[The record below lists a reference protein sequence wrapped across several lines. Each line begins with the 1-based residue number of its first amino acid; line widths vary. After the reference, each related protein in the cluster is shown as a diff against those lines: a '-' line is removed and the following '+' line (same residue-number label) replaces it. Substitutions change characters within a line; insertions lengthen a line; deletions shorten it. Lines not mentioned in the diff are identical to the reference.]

1 MVNAR
6 AHSRASLYLAIETW
20 AANRRPVFL
29 PAGTKMSKRMVF
41 LPLSGGDW
49 FELIGD
55 YTVAEA
61 QTVAERQAGEPC
73 QFGGSLLIKG
83 DQPVPRAIPVPPR
96 EQARSHGGPRA
107 RSHGGRRA
115 RGKTLLAEDGQ

>member
-6 AHSRASLYLAIETW
+6 AHSRPSLYLAIETW

-29 PAGTKMSKRMVF
+29 PAGTVKAYGFRALF
-41 LPLSGGDW
+41 GGDW

-61 QTVAERQAGEPC
+61 QIIAERQAGEPC

-96 EQARSHGGPRA
+96 RVRRPRPP
-107 RSHGGRRA
+107 G
-115 RGKTLLAEDGQ
+115 